1 VKQIAREDPDPKFT
15 AENAKDANR
24 VVSNFEIRNSD
35 FLTEGRPMARSQKV
49 EAPREA
55 ATKVLE
61 GGDIFFAYR
70 PKVDKQ
76 VAKSI
81 DDVQRLYMILHPRGK
96 HTYRLMIIGEKRLP
110 SVNGGGDRK
119 TWGFVAKVAQDPEE
133 VEDELD
139 PERYETKTR
148 GEREVPAARP
158 AGEGI
163 YAIAA
168 HEGHTHLAYVLEL
181 PKKPGEVQRALN
193 IVDQGSYI
201 IAVKN
206 PEAPSAP
213 GTGLDETRR
222 ARFAKKLQ
230 QRFAGRR
237 FIPADPPD
245 FLDYEWAEIIL
256 VGARKDVYAE
266 LGLELAPE
274 NETEATAEIFTD
286 LKMERSVHPLKPL
299 FEGKWE

>member
-1 VKQIAREDPDPKFT
+1 M
-15 AENAKDANR
+15 AKTQR
-24 VVSNFEIRNSD
+24 QES
-35 FLTEGRPMARSQKV
+35 PHQ
-49 EAPREA
+49 A
-55 ATKVLE
+55 ATTVLE

-70 PKVDKQ
+70 PKLDKQ

-96 HTYRLMIIGEKRLP
+96 QSYRLMILGEKRLP
-110 SVNGGGDRK
+110 SVDGGGDRK
-119 TWGFVAKVAQDPEE
+119 TWGFVAKVAQNPEE

-148 GEREVPAARP
+148 GVRQVPAARP

-163 YAIAA
+163 YAIAS
-168 HEGHTHLAYVLEL
+168 HERHTHLTYVLEL
-181 PKKPGEVQRALN
+181 PKEPGEVQRALN
-193 IVDQGSYI
+193 MVQEGNYV

-222 ARFAKKLQ
+222 AAFPEKLRE
-230 QRFAGRR
+230 RFAGRR
-237 FIPADPPD
+237 FIPAEPPD

-256 VGARKDVYAE
+256 VGARKDISAE
-266 LGLELAPE
+266 LGIELVPE
-274 NETEATAEIFTD
+274 RETEATAEIFND
-286 LKMERSVHPLKPL
+286 LKMERSLHPLTPL

>member
-1 VKQIAREDPDPKFT
+1 MVKRDE
-15 AENAKDANR
+15 R
-24 VVSNFEIRNSD
+24 
-35 FLTEGRPMARSQKV
+35 
-49 EAPREA
+49 EAPREM
-55 ATKVLE
+55 TKVLE

-70 PKVDKQ
+70 PKIDKQ
-76 VAKSI
+76 IAKSI

-96 HTYRLMIIGEKRLP
+96 PLYRLIIIGEKRLP

-119 TWGFVAKVAQDPEE
+119 TWGFVAKFAERAND

-148 GEREVPAARP
+148 GVRQVPAARP

-163 YAIAA
+163 YAIVS
-168 HEGHTHLAYVLEL
+168 HERHTHLAYVLEL
-181 PKKPGEVQRALN
+181 PPEPGEVQGALN
-193 IVDQGSYI
+193 IVKEGSYI
-201 IAVKN
+201 IAIKN
-206 PEAPSAP
+206 PETPAAP

-222 ARFAKKLQ
+222 ARFPKNLLE
-230 QRFAGRR
+230 RFAARR

-256 VGARKDVYAE
+256 VGARKDIFAE
-266 LGLELAPE
+266 LGLELTPE
-274 NETEATAEIFTD
+274 NETEATAEIFSD
-286 LKMERSVHPLKPL
+286 LKMERSLHPLKPL